1 MRYNVD
7 DLRIANTRALLPPAV
22 LLEELQGSEAECQL
36 VHDARITISNVVKGE
51 DDRLLVVVGPCSIH
65 SVEGAL
71 KYSDWL
77 KGISSKFDGQLVLVM
92 RAYFEKPRTVTGWK
106 GLINDPDVDESY
118 QINKGLRM
126 ARRLLLDL
134 AGRGVPA
141 AVEFLDNII
150 PQYFADLVSWAAVG
164 ARTSSSQIH
173 REFASGCSMPVGFK
187 NSTDGEVQ
195 TAIDAVRAARLPHW
209 FPSVT
214 KQGISAIL
222 QTSGNDTC
230 HIILRGGY
238 KSGPNYSAESVAA
251 ATERLASFGL
261 PPRVMVDCSHGNSE
275 KNYQR
280 QRVVAQSVGEQIAGG
295 SARVLGVMI
304 ESNLVEGRQDLVPG
318 IAPRVEQSIT
328 DACVGLEE
336 TEEML
341 AMLAQAVETRRSASE
356 AKKVRG

>member
-1 MRYNVD
+1 MRFNVD

-22 LLEELQGSEAECQL
+22 LLEELQSSEAENKL
-36 VHDARITISNVVKGE
+36 VHESRKVISEVVKGE

-71 KYSDWL
+71 EYGRWL
-77 KGISSKFDGQLVLVM
+77 RGISDQFSDQLVIVM

-106 GLINDPDVDESY
+106 GLINDPDIDESY
-118 QINKGLRM
+118 QINKGLRL
-126 ARRLLLDL
+126 ARNLLLDL
-134 AGRGVPA
+134 AAMGMPT

-195 TAIDAVRAARLPHW
+195 SAIDAVRAARLPHW

-238 KSGPNYSAESVAA
+238 KTGPNFGPDSVAA

-261 PPRVMVDCSHGNSE
+261 PSRVMVDCSHGNSE
-275 KNYQR
+275 KNHQR
-280 QRVVAQSVGEQIAGG
+280 QRIVAESVAEQLSGG
-295 SARVLGVMI
+295 SQRVLGVML
-304 ESNLVEGRQDLVPG
+304 ESNLAEGRQDLVPG
-318 IAPRVEQSIT
+318 IAPKIEKSIT
-328 DACVGLEE
+328 DACIGLDV
-336 TEEML
+336 TEQILGLLSES
-341 AMLAQAVETRRSASE
+341 VSKRRKVIGDS
-356 AKKVRG
+356 KVRS